1 MNFECPSFVW
11 KKKAWDTFW
20 LLNFLKVLGLQ
31 FWFFNFDQF
40 VIGLAIANETAK
52 MGTLCD
58 TVSVQV
64 SQEIAF
70 GGRMEAILCNA
81 FEHTLQKVHT
91 CVYIKLMVY

>member
-1 MNFECPSFVW
+1 
-11 KKKAWDTFW
+11 
-20 LLNFLKVLGLQ
+20 LLGLK

-70 GGRMEAILCNA
+70 GGRMEAIL
-81 FEHTLQKVHT
+81 
-91 CVYIKLMVY
+91 

>member
-1 MNFECPSFVW
+1 M
-11 KKKAWDTFW
+11 
-20 LLNFLKVLGLQ
+20 LGLQ

-91 CVYIKLMVY
+91 CVYMKLMGY